1 MPWEV
6 MPDLFFYRDPEEAEK
21 EEKERAENEQQMM
34 KTGDFA
40 APQKEE
46 WGGEDKVEDWAAD
59 GQPAAAAA
67 PAALAAPAPVAAAPA
82 GYHVTNDWAAAS
94 SAEQPAAAAAT
105 TNWGGSNQ

>member
-1 MPWEV
+1 
-6 MPDLFFYRDPEEAEK
+6 
-21 EEKERAENEQQMM
+21 MM

-82 GYHVTNDWAAAS
+82 GYADIFYKIQIITI
-94 SAEQPAAAAAT
+94 EY
-105 TNWGGSNQ
+105 